1 VTDFLYELQAIIQ
14 DRKSHPRVGSYTNQ
28 LFDDGLARMAQKIG
42 EEGVEV
48 VVAALA
54 QGKAEQIG
62 EISDLLYHTIVL
74 MTALDLQLEDISA
87 ELKRRHK

>member
-1 VTDFLYELQAIIQ
+1 MTDFLYELQAIIQ